1 MRKEYVDMEA
11 IISKESV
18 DGKRQ
23 LEELLGELD
32 KGIYDMEQGRVLPC
46 AEAVKQIKE
55 ELGLCDV

>member
-1 MRKEYVDMEA
+1 MEA